1 MDRLIEKNKTYR
13 IPRKDGST
21 DLIQVLL
28 IIGDSIKVRDLKK
41 DIIKI
46 LKKSTFEKDL
56 DEGRIYVSA
65 ENRRKR
71 IISVLKKLISK
82 N

>member
-13 IPRKDGST
+13 IPKKDGST

-28 IIGDSIKVRDLKK
+28 ILGDSIKVKDLKK
-41 DIIKI
+41 NIIKI

-65 ENRRKR
+65 ENRRER
-71 IISVLKKLISK
+71 IISALKKIISRS
-82 N
+82 

>member
-1 MDRLIEKNKTYR
+1 MDRLIERNKTYR
-13 IPRKDGST
+13 IPKKDGST

-28 IIGDSIKVRDLKK
+28 VLGDSIKVKDLNKG
-41 DIIKI
+41 IIKI

-65 ENRRKR
+65 ANRRKR
-71 IISVLKKLISK
+71 ILSVLKKLISK
-82 N
+82 S

>member
-46 LKKSTFEKDL
+46 LKKSTFERDL